1 MINIVKTISLKH
13 RVILIL
19 DTLFM
24 DQIREVSYMTEKL
37 WDSKIEAMPLN
48 ELKELQLKRL
58 RKIIDYVYRNN
69 RFYRDKLKGAKIE
82 SNKIKSLKD
91 IEKIPFLTK
100 QDLRNFYPFGLV
112 CTDVDEI
119 VEVHASSGT
128 TGKPVVGPY
137 TRNDVELW
145 GEVMARSLWANG
157 LRRNDIMQNA
167 YGYGLFTGAHG
178 FEKGAQKI
186 GAMVI
191 TISSGNTKR
200 QITVMKD
207 FSATALVCTPSYSL
221 YMAETAEL
229 MGFDPLKDFNLR
241 LGCFGAESWSE
252 EMRKNVEKR
261 WGIIAHEHYG
271 LTEIIGPGIVSECSH
286 KKLHINADHFLPEI
300 INPDTGETLPPGE
313 EGELVFTTLTKEAF
327 PVIRFRTRDLA
338 VLYEEECECGRTL
351 PIQSRIKG
359 RSDDMMKVKGVI
371 VFPSQI
377 EAALMQVKDIS
388 DNYQIIKTKKGNM
401 ITLSVEVEPTVER
414 WKDGDI
420 ESLEKQAEDEIFT
433 ILNLHIPVKIIEPKT
448 IPRSIGK
455 AVRVIE
461 R

>member
-1 MINIVKTISLKH
+1 MAENV
-13 RVILIL
+13 
-19 DTLFM
+19 
-24 DQIREVSYMTEKL
+24 
-37 WDSKIEAMPLN
+37 WDSKIECMPLK

-58 RKIIDYVYRNN
+58 KKMIDYIFRNN
-69 RFYRDKLKGAKIE
+69 RFYRDRLKEAKI
-82 SNKIKSLKD
+82 SSDSIKSLRD

-100 QDLRNFYPFGLV
+100 QDLRGFYPFGLV
-112 CTDVDEI
+112 CTEIDDI

-137 TRNDVELW
+137 TKNDVELW
-145 GEVMARSLWANG
+145 AEVMARSLWANG
-157 LRRNDIMQNA
+157 LRKHDIMQNA

-186 GAMVI
+186 GAVVI

-200 QITVMKD
+200 QITILKD
-207 FSATALVCTPSYSL
+207 FGTTALVCTPSYSM
-221 YMAETAEL
+221 YMAETAEF
-229 MGFDPLKDFNLR
+229 MGLDPLKDFKLKI
-241 LGCFGAESWSE
+241 GCFGAEAWSE

-261 WGIIAHEHYG
+261 WGIVAHEHYG
-271 LTEIIGPGIVSECSH
+271 LTEIIGPGIVSECKY
-286 KKLHINADHFLPEI
+286 KKLHINADHFLPEV
-300 INPDTGETLPPGE
+300 INPDTGETLSPGE

-327 PVIRFRTRDLA
+327 PALRFRTRDLA
-338 VLYEEECECGRTL
+338 VYYEEECECGRTL

-377 EAALMQVKDIS
+377 ESALMQVKDLS
-388 DNYQIIKTKKGNM
+388 DNYQIIKIKKGE
-401 ITLSVEVEPTVER
+401 ITSLSVEVEPTENR
-414 WKDGDI
+414 WKEGRI
-420 ESLEKQAEDEIFT
+420 EDLEKQAEEEIFT
-433 ILNLHIPVKIIEPKT
+433 ILNLHVPVKILEPKS

-455 AVRVIE
+455 AVRVLE

>member
-1 MINIVKTISLKH
+1 MS
-13 RVILIL
+13 
-19 DTLFM
+19 DTF
-24 DQIREVSYMTEKL
+24 
-37 WDSKIEAMPLN
+37 WDSTIETLPLN
-48 ELKELQLKRL
+48 KLKELQLQRL
-58 RKIIDYVYRNN
+58 KKLVHYIYKTNKFYHTNFKERKINPED
-69 RFYRDKLKGAKIE
+69 LHT
-82 SNKIKSLKD
+82 LKD
-91 IEKIPFLTK
+91 IEKLPFLTK
-100 QDLRNFYPFGLV
+100 QDLRKYYPFGLV
-112 CTDVDEI
+112 CTPLDDV

-157 LRRNDIMQNA
+157 LRKNDILQNS

-191 TISSGNTKR
+191 TISSGNTER
-200 QITVMKD
+200 QIDVMKD
-207 FSATALVCTPSYSL
+207 FGTTALACTPSYSL
-221 YMAETAEL
+221 HIAEVAEENGL
-229 MGFDPLKDFNLR
+229 DPQKDFKLR
-241 LGCFGAESWSE
+241 LGHFGAESWSQ
-252 EMRKNVEKR
+252 EMRTTIEKR

-271 LTEIIGPGIVSECSH
+271 LTELIGPGVVSECEQ

-300 INPDTGETLPPGE
+300 IDPQTGETLGPDE

-327 PVIRFRTRDLA
+327 PALRFRTRDLA
-338 VLYEEECECGRTL
+338 SFSEELCDCGRTL

-377 EAALMQVKDIS
+377 EAALMNVSGVS
-388 DNYQIIKTKKGNM
+388 DNYQIVKTKKEDK
-401 ITLSVEVEPTVER
+401 IVLSVEVEPSEER
-414 WKDGDI
+414 YKEGHLD
-420 ESLEKQAEDEIFT
+420 ELEKQIEAAIYR
-433 ILNLHIPVKIIEPKT
+433 ILNLNIPVNTLPPKT
-448 IPRSIGK
+448 LPRSTGK
-455 AVRVIE
+455 AKRVIE

>member
-1 MINIVKTISLKH
+1 
-13 RVILIL
+13 
-19 DTLFM
+19 
-24 DQIREVSYMTEKL
+24 MTVEL
-37 WDSKIEAMPLN
+37 WDNKIEAMSRN
-48 ELKELQLKRL
+48 ELSDLQLERL
-58 RKIIDYVYRNN
+58 KKIVDYVYKNN
-69 RFYRDKLKGAKIE
+69 RFYRDRLKEAKLD
-82 SNKIKSLKD
+82 STKIKSLKD

-100 QDLRNFYPFGLV
+100 EDLRGFYPFGLV
-112 CTDVDEI
+112 CTEI
-119 VEVHASSGT
+119 DDIIEVHASSGT

-145 GEVMARSLWANG
+145 AEVMARSLWANG
-157 LRRNDIMQNA
+157 LRKKDIVQNA

-186 GAMVI
+186 GAVVI

-200 QITVMKD
+200 QITIMKD
-207 FSATALVCTPSYSL
+207 FGTTALVCTPSYSM

-229 MGFDPLKDFNLR
+229 MGLDPLKDFNLR
-241 LGCFGAESWSE
+241 IGCFGAESWSE
-252 EMRKNVEKR
+252 EMRSNVEKR
-261 WGIIAHEHYG
+261 WGIVAHEHYG
-271 LTEIIGPGIVSECSH
+271 LTEIIGPGIVSECKY
-286 KKLHINADHFLPEI
+286 KKLHINADHFYPEV
-300 INPDTGETLPPGE
+300 INPDTGETLPLGE

-327 PVIRFRTRDLA
+327 PALRFRTRDLA

-377 EAALMQVKDIS
+377 ESALMQIKDLG
-388 DNYQIIKTKKGNM
+388 DNYQIIKTKKGS
-401 ITLSVEVEPTVER
+401 IISLSVEVEASEKR
-414 WKDGDI
+414 WKDGKI
-420 ESLEKQAEDEIFT
+420 EDLEKEAEEEIFS
-433 ILNLHIPVKIIEPKT
+433 ILNLHVPVKIVEPKS

-455 AVRVIE
+455 AIRVIE